1 MSWFNGKQAAERN
14 QASRSGARRRA
25 REQAAAGAVRPPTLD
40 EVYAAAGGP
49 VYCSVCRL
57 PVARE
62 QASLE
67 HAQPLAKGGA
77 HDAVNAS
84 GVSHQ
89 RCNARK
95 GSRLGPR
102 RKGLKRGKPLRRKP
116 RVIPEEAW

>member
-1 MSWFNGKQAAERN
+1 MAWLGTTKAGAR
-14 QASRSGARRRA
+14 AKGARSGARRRA

-40 EVYAAAGGP
+40 EVYAAAGGT

-57 PVARE
+57 PVPRE